1 MSAEGRYHLFERYGI
16 ELEYMLVDAESLDV
30 RPWAERVLVDS
41 AGQVVSDLEVGPVA
55 WSNELVA
62 HVVELK
68 TAQPAPT
75 LTGWGERFQQSIR
88 ALSARLAPHGAR
100 LLPTA
105 MHPWMDPAR
114 ETRLWPHD
122 SGEIYAAFDRIFDC
136 RGHGWSNLQS
146 AHLNLPFA
154 DDAEFARL
162 HAAIRLVLPLLPAL
176 AASSPFCE
184 GRRAPH
190 LDERLAQ
197 YRHNCRR
204 LPLVSGR
211 VIPEPAASQ
220 ADYQARI
227 LEPMYRQIAPL
238 DPEGLLQDEY
248 LNARGAIARF
258 GRGTIEIRLLDVQ
271 ECPAADMAIVHL
283 VTAVLRAQVAERW
296 RDLAAQQA
304 WPVEPLAEL
313 FDQTVATGD
322 QARIEDADFLR
333 AWGWPERGPATAA
346 DLWRHLAETT
356 AAERGPAAA
365 EFAPALDV
373 ILNQGPLARRLLA
386 TVGPAPSRPA
396 LRDLYQCLATCLTEN
411 RPFEKG
417 GRSI

>member
-1 MSAEGRYHLFERYGI
+1 MSAADRWHLFERFGV
-16 ELEYMLVDAESLDV
+16 ELEYMFVDAESLDV
-30 RPWAERVLVDS
+30 RPWAERVLVDE
-41 AGQVVSDLEVGPVA
+41 AGQIVSDLDWGPVA

-68 TAQPAPT
+68 TAQPAAT
-75 LTGWGERFQQSIR
+75 LAGLGARFHHSVR
-88 ALSARLAPHGAR
+88 ELNARLAPHGAR

-176 AASSPFCE
+176 AASSPFCA

-204 LPLVSGR
+204 LPLVTGR

-220 ADYQARI
+220 AEYEERI
-227 LEPMYRQIAPL
+227 LQPMYRQVAPL

-258 GRGTIEIRLLDVQ
+258 GRGTIEIRLIDVQ
-271 ECPAADMAIVHL
+271 ECPAADLAILHL
-283 VTAVLRAQVAERW
+283 VTAVLRAQVAEHW
-296 RDLAAQQA
+296 RDLFAQQA

-313 FDQTVATGD
+313 LDQTIQLGD
-322 QARIEDADFLR
+322 RARIDDAEYLR
-333 AWGWPERGPATAA
+333 AWGWPDPGPATAG
-346 DLWRHLAETT
+346 DLWRHLAEAT
-356 AAERGPAAA
+356 APERAPASA
-365 EFAPALDV
+365 EFSPALST
-373 ILNQGPLARRLLA
+373 ILHQGPLARRLVSA
-386 TVGPAPSRPA
+386 VSPEPNPTE
-396 LRDLYQCLATCLTEN
+396 LRHLYQALADCLANN
-411 RPFEKG
+411 RVFQPG
-417 GRSI
+417 